1 MTSFAT
7 AAAKNHRLLI
17 IGVLVDLRVG
27 LLILWCLLQTMS
39 QQKKSLMVK
48 RMTETRDG
56 NSVVSLCAQRA
67 KQNPVHSMQ
76 ERNWYKDCV
85 ASTDGP

>member
-56 NSVVSLCAQRA
+56 NSVVSLCVVCTTSKAKPSAQYAR
-67 KQNPVHSMQ
+67 KELVQRLCSV
-76 ERNWYKDCV
+76 Y
-85 ASTDGP
+85 